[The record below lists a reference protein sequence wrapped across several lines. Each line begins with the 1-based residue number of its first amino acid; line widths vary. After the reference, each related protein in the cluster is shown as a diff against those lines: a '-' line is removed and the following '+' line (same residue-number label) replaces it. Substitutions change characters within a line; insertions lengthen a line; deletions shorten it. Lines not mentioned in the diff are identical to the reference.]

1 LTQSGTTPSP
11 RPRAERPLRVALLS
25 YRSKQHVGGQG
36 VYVRHLSRELAALGH
51 EVTVLSGQPY
61 PVLDEGV
68 TLEKVPS
75 LDLYNDAHPFKAP
88 PVREWRDWID
98 ALEVAT
104 MWTAG
109 FPEPL
114 TFSLRANRE
123 LRRRLDDFDVVHDNQ
138 TLGWGLLGIRSAGLP
153 LVTTIHHPISV
164 DRRIEL
170 AEARGLHRLT
180 KRRWYGF
187 VGMQARV
194 ARRLDPILVPSQSSA
209 DDIAREFGVAPAAM
223 EVTPLG
229 VDTRH
234 FHPRPA
240 LERVPG
246 RIVCT
251 ASADSPLK
259 GVAVLLRAAA
269 KLATERDITLTVVSR
284 PKPGGP
290 TDQLVD
296 ELSLRDRVEFVS
308 GIDDTALAELI
319 ASAQV
324 AVVPSF
330 YEGFSLPA
338 VEAMA
343 CATPL
348 VASHAGA
355 LPEVVGTDGDAG
367 RLVPP
372 GDPEALAEALAALL
386 DDDAER
392 ERMGAAAWRRV
403 QERFTWR
410 AVAELTAR
418 RYASTIDAVR
428 GNRPADGHTRPGP
441 AKPEPASAP
450 APERARANGA

>member
-1 LTQSGTTPSP
+1 MNTGPHP
-11 RPRAERPLRVALLS
+11 ERPLRVALLS

-68 TLEKVPS
+68 TLEKIPS
-75 LDLYNDAHPFKAP
+75 LDLYNDANPFVAP
-88 PVREWRDWID
+88 PLREWRDWID
-98 ALEVAT
+98 VLEVAT

-123 LRRRLDDFDVVHDNQ
+123 LRRRLGEFDVVHDNQ
-138 TLGWGLLGIRSAGLP
+138 TLGWGLLGITSAGIP

-170 AEARGLHRLT
+170 DEARGWQRLS

-187 VGMQARV
+187 VKMQARV
-194 ARRLDPILVPSQSSA
+194 ARRLDPILVPSRSSA
-209 DDIAREFGVAPAAM
+209 DDIAREFGVDPAAM

-229 VDTRH
+229 VDTRS
-234 FHPRPA
+234 FHPRPEI
-240 LERVPG
+240 ERIPG

-259 GVAVLLRAAA
+259 GVATLLRAAA
-269 KLATERDITLTVVSR
+269 KLATERDVTLTIVSKPR
-284 PKPGGP
+284 PGGP
-290 TDQLVD
+290 TDLLVD
-296 ELSLRDRVEFVS
+296 ELGLRDRVEFVS

-319 ASAQV
+319 AAAQI

-343 CATPL
+343 CGTPL
-348 VASHAGA
+348 IASHAGA

-367 RLVPP
+367 RLIPP
-372 GDPEALAEALAALL
+372 GDPELLAAELTALL
-386 DDDAER
+386 DDDTER
-392 ERMGAAAWRRV
+392 ERMGAAAWHRV

-418 RYASTIDAVR
+418 RYASTIASVTGGHPTD
-428 GNRPADGHTRPGP
+428 GDSRPAPV
-441 AKPEPASAP
+441 
-450 APERARANGA
+450 RANGA

>member
-1 LTQSGTTPSP
+1 MTQPGAGTGPS
-11 RPRAERPLRVALLS
+11 RPLRVALLS

-51 EVTVLSGQPY
+51 EVTVFSGQPY

-68 TLEKVPS
+68 TLERIPS
-75 LDLYNDAHPFKAP
+75 LDLYNDAHPFKTP
-88 PVREWRDWID
+88 PPTRWRDWID
-98 ALEVAT
+98 VLEVAT

-114 TFSLRANRE
+114 TFSLRANRA
-123 LRRRLDDFDVVHDNQ
+123 LRQRLTDFDVVHDNQ
-138 TLGWGLLGIRSAGLP
+138 TLGWGLLRIAAAGLP

-164 DRRIEL
+164 DRRIEI
-170 AEARGLHRLT
+170 AEAKGLHKLS

-187 VGMQARV
+187 VKMQARV
-194 ARRLDPILVPSQSSA
+194 ARRLNPILVPSRSSA
-209 DDIAREFGVAPAAM
+209 DDIAGEFGVAPSAM

-234 FHPRPA
+234 FHPRTEV
-240 LERVPG
+240 ERVPG

-259 GVAVLLRAAA
+259 GVATLLRAAA
-269 KLATERDITLTVVSR
+269 KIATERDVSLTIVSKPR
-284 PKPGGP
+284 PGGP
-290 TDQLVD
+290 TDRLVD
-296 ELSLRDRVEFVS
+296 ELSLSDRVTFVN

-319 ASAQV
+319 ASAQI

-367 RLVPP
+367 RLIPP
-372 GDPEALAEALAALL
+372 GDPEILAGALTDLL
-386 DDDAER
+386 DDDRER
-392 ERMGAAAWRRV
+392 ARMGAAAWRRV

-428 GNRPADGHTRPGP
+428 GAPGP
-441 AKPEPASAP
+441 AAP
-450 APERARANGA
+450 AHDA

>member
-1 LTQSGTTPSP
+1 MTQSGTSTGPTP
-11 RPRAERPLRVALLS
+11 RPSGDRPLRVALLS

-51 EVTVLSGQPY
+51 QVTVFSGQPY

-68 TLEKVPS
+68 ALEKIPS
-75 LDLYNDAHPFKAP
+75 LDLYNDAAPFVAP

-98 ALEVAT
+98 VLEVAT

-114 TFSLRANRE
+114 TYSLRANRE
-123 LRRRLDDFDVVHDNQ
+123 LRRRLGEFDVVHDNQ
-138 TLGWGLLGIRSAGLP
+138 TLGWGLLGIKSAGIP

-170 AEARGLHRLT
+170 DEAKGLQKLS

-187 VGMQARV
+187 VKMQAKV
-194 ARRLDPILVPSQSSA
+194 ARRLDPILVPSRSSA
-209 DDIAREFGVAPAAM
+209 DDIAREFGVAPEAM

-234 FHPRPA
+234 FHPRPDV
-240 LERVPG
+240 ERVPG

-259 GVAVLLRAAA
+259 GVGVLLRAAA
-269 KLATERDITLTVVSR
+269 RLAAERDVSLTIVSR
-284 PKPGGP
+284 PRPGGP
-290 TDQLVD
+290 TDLLVD
-296 ELSLRDRVEFVS
+296 ELGLRDRVEFVS
-308 GIDDTALAELI
+308 GIDDEELGRLI
-319 ASAQV
+319 SGAQI

-343 CATPL
+343 CGTPL
-348 VASHAGA
+348 IASHAGA

-367 RLVPP
+367 RLIPP
-372 GDPEALAEALAALL
+372 GDPERLADELAALF

-392 ERMGAAAWRRV
+392 ERMSAAAWRRV
-403 QERFTWR
+403 QERFTWK

-418 RYASTIDAVR
+418 RYAATIDAVKGTEAR
-428 GNRPADGHTRPGP
+428 GEDDRT
-441 AKPEPASAP
+441 P

>member
-1 LTQSGTTPSP
+1 MTQSGTSTGPIP
-11 RPRAERPLRVALLS
+11 RPSGERPLRVALLS

-51 EVTVLSGQPY
+51 QVTVFSGQPY

-68 TLEKVPS
+68 TLEKIPS
-75 LDLYNDAHPFKAP
+75 LDLYNDVTPFVAP

-98 ALEVAT
+98 VLEVAT

-114 TFSLRANRE
+114 TYSLRANRE
-123 LRRRLDDFDVVHDNQ
+123 LRRRLDEFDVVHDNQ
-138 TLGWGLLGIRSAGLP
+138 TLGWGLLGIKSAGLP

-164 DRRIEL
+164 DRRIEID
-170 AEARGLHRLT
+170 EARGLQKLS

-187 VGMQARV
+187 VRMQARV
-194 ARRLDPILVPSQSSA
+194 ARRLDPILVPSRSSA
-209 DDIAREFGVAPAAM
+209 DDIAREFGVDPTTM

-229 VDTRH
+229 VDTRY
-234 FHPRPA
+234 FHPRPDV
-240 LERVPG
+240 ERVPG

-259 GVAVLLRAAA
+259 GVGVLLRAAA
-269 KLATERDITLTVVSR
+269 RLTAERDITLTIVSKPR
-284 PKPGGP
+284 PGGP
-290 TDQLVD
+290 TDELVD
-296 ELSLRDRVEFVS
+296 RLGLRERVEFVS
-308 GIDDTALAELI
+308 GIDDEELGRLI
-319 ASAQV
+319 SSAQV

-343 CATPL
+343 CGTPL

-355 LPEVVGTDGDAG
+355 LPEVVGTDGEAG
-367 RLVPP
+367 RLIPP
-372 GDPEALAEALAALL
+372 GDPELLATTLADLF
-386 DDDAER
+386 DDQAER
-392 ERMGAAAWRRV
+392 ERMSAAAWRRV

-410 AVAELTAR
+410 AVAELTAQ
-418 RYASTIDAVR
+418 RYASTIAAT
-428 GNRPADGHTRPGP
+428 GTGPDGAHD
-441 AKPEPASAP
+441 P
-450 APERARANGA
+450 APVRARANGA

>member
-1 LTQSGTTPSP
+1 MTQSGTSTGPTP
-11 RPRAERPLRVALLS
+11 RPSGDRPLRVALLS

-51 EVTVLSGQPY
+51 EVTVFSGQPY

-68 TLEKVPS
+68 TLEKLPS
-75 LDLYNDAHPFKAP
+75 LDLYNDVNPFVAP

-98 ALEVAT
+98 VLEVAT

-114 TFSLRANRE
+114 TYSLRANRE
-123 LRRRLDDFDVVHDNQ
+123 LRRRLGEFDVVHDNQ
-138 TLGWGLLGIRSAGLP
+138 TLGWGLLGIKSAGIP

-170 AEARGLHRLT
+170 EEAKGLQKLS

-187 VGMQARV
+187 VKMQAKV
-194 ARRLDPILVPSQSSA
+194 ARKLDPILVPSQSSA
-209 DDIAREFGVAPAAM
+209 DDIAREFGVDPATM

-229 VDTRH
+229 VDTRY
-234 FHPRPA
+234 FHPRPEV
-240 LERVPG
+240 ERVPG

-259 GVAVLLRAAA
+259 GVSILLRAAA
-269 KLATERDITLTVVSR
+269 KLATERDVTLTIVSK

-296 ELSLRDRVEFVS
+296 ELGLRDRVEFVS
-308 GIDDTALAELI
+308 GIDDRELGELI
-319 ASAQV
+319 SSAQV

-343 CATPL
+343 CGTPL
-348 VASHAGA
+348 IASHAGA

-367 RLVPP
+367 RLIPP
-372 GDPEALAEALAALL
+372 GDPELLAAELTSL
-386 DDDAER
+386 FDDDAER
-392 ERMGAAAWRRV
+392 ERMSAAAWRRV
-403 QERFTWR
+403 QERFTWK
-410 AVAELTAR
+410 AVAELTAQ
-418 RYASTIDAVR
+418 RYASTIDAVK
-428 GNRPADGHTRPGP
+428 GTSAGTGDDDNRPAPV
-441 AKPEPASAP
+441 
-450 APERARANGA
+450 RARANGA

>member
-1 LTQSGTTPSP
+1 MTQSGTSTGPTPEPSGG
-11 RPRAERPLRVALLS
+11 RRPLRVALLS

-51 EVTVLSGQPY
+51 QVTVFSGQPY

-68 TLEKVPS
+68 TLEKIPS
-75 LDLYNDAHPFKAP
+75 LDLYNDADPFVTP
-88 PVREWRDWID
+88 PLRQWRDWID
-98 ALEVAT
+98 VLEIAT

-114 TFSLRANRE
+114 TYSLRANRE
-123 LRRRLDDFDVVHDNQ
+123 LRRRLDEFDVVHDNQ
-138 TLGWGLLGIRSAGLP
+138 TLGWGLLGIQSAGLP

-170 AEARGLHRLT
+170 AEAKGLQKLS

-187 VGMQARV
+187 VKMQARV

-209 DDIAREFGVAPAAM
+209 DDIAREFGVDPATM

-229 VDTRH
+229 VDTRY
-234 FHPRPA
+234 FHPRPDV
-240 LERVPG
+240 ERTPG

-269 KLATERDITLTVVSR
+269 KLATERDVTLTIVSKPR
-284 PKPGGP
+284 PGGP
-290 TDQLVD
+290 TDRLVD
-296 ELSLRDRVEFVS
+296 ELGLRDRIEFVS
-308 GIDDTALAELI
+308 GIDDEELGRLI
-319 ASAQV
+319 AGAQV

-343 CATPL
+343 CGTPL
-348 VASHAGA
+348 IASHAGA

-367 RLVPP
+367 RLIPP
-372 GDPEALAEALAALL
+372 GDPELLATELASLF

-392 ERMGAAAWRRV
+392 ERMSAAAWRRV
-403 QERFTWR
+403 QERFTWK
-410 AVAELTAR
+410 AVAELTAQ
-418 RYASTIDAVR
+418 RYVSTITAVK
-428 GNRPADGHTRPGP
+428 GTGPGDDHRPAPT
-441 AKPEPASAP
+441 
-450 APERARANGA
+450 RARANGA

>member
-1 LTQSGTTPSP
+1 MTLPVDNTGPSP
-11 RPRAERPLRVALLS
+11 RPSHTRPLRVALLS

-36 VYVRHLSRELAALGH
+36 VYVRHLSRELAALRH
-51 EVTVLSGQPY
+51 DVTVLSGQPY

-68 TLEKVPS
+68 KLEKIPS
-75 LDLYNDAHPFKAP
+75 LDLYNDAAPFTAP
-88 PVREWRDWID
+88 PLREWRDWID
-98 ALEVAT
+98 VLEVAT

-114 TFSLRANRE
+114 TYSLRANRE

-138 TLGWGLLGIRSAGLP
+138 TLGWGLLGIRAAGLP

-170 AEARGLHRLT
+170 EEARGLQKLT
-180 KRRWYGF
+180 KRRWYSF
-187 VGMQARV
+187 VRMQARV
-194 ARRLDPILVPSQSSA
+194 ARKLDPILVPSQSSA
-209 DDIAREFGVAPAAM
+209 DDIAREFGVRPEHM

-234 FHPRPA
+234 FHPRPDTA
-240 LERVPG
+240 RVPG

-269 KLATERDITLTVVSR
+269 RLAEERDISLTVVS
-284 PKPGGP
+284 KPREDGP
-290 TDQLVD
+290 TDRLVD
-296 ELSLRDRVEFVS
+296 ELGLRDRVEFVS
-308 GIDDTALAELI
+308 GIDDTALGDLI
-319 ASAQV
+319 ASAEV

-343 CATPL
+343 CGTPL
-348 VASHAGA
+348 IASHAGA

-367 RLVPP
+367 RLIAP
-372 GDPEALAEALAALL
+372 GDDELLAKEIGALM
-386 DDDAER
+386 DDPDER
-392 ERMGAAAWRRV
+392 ARMGAAAWDRV

-418 RYASTIDAVR
+418 RYAATIDGAA
-428 GNRPADGHTRPGP
+428 PHPTSTDPTRPR
-441 AKPEPASAP
+441 SLH
-450 APERARANGA
+450 

>member
-1 LTQSGTTPSP
+1 MTQSGMNTGPHP
-11 RPRAERPLRVALLS
+11 ERPLRVALLS

-68 TLEKVPS
+68 TLEKIPS
-75 LDLYNDAHPFKAP
+75 LDLYNDANPFVAP
-88 PVREWRDWID
+88 PLREWRDWID
-98 ALEVAT
+98 VLEVAT

-123 LRRRLDDFDVVHDNQ
+123 LRRRLGEFDVVHDNQ
-138 TLGWGLLGIRSAGLP
+138 TLGWGLLGITSAGIP

-170 AEARGLHRLT
+170 DEARGWQRLS

-187 VGMQARV
+187 VKMQARV
-194 ARRLDPILVPSQSSA
+194 ARRLDPILVPSRSSA
-209 DDIAREFGVAPAAM
+209 DDIAREFGVDPAAM

-229 VDTRH
+229 VDTRY
-234 FHPRPA
+234 FHPRPEI
-240 LERVPG
+240 ERIPG

-259 GVAVLLRAAA
+259 GVATLLRAAA
-269 KLATERDITLTVVSR
+269 KLATERDVTLTIVSKPR
-284 PKPGGP
+284 PGGP
-290 TDQLVD
+290 TDLLVD
-296 ELSLRDRVEFVS
+296 ELGLRDRVEFVS
-308 GIDDTALAELI
+308 GIDDTALAELV
-319 ASAQV
+319 AAAQI

-343 CATPL
+343 CGTPL
-348 VASHAGA
+348 IASHAGA

-367 RLVPP
+367 RLIPP
-372 GDPEALAEALAALL
+372 GDPELLAAELTALL
-386 DDDAER
+386 DDDTER
-392 ERMGAAAWRRV
+392 ERMGAAAWHRV

-418 RYASTIDAVR
+418 RYASTIASVTGGHPTD
-428 GNRPADGHTRPGP
+428 GDSRPAPV
-441 AKPEPASAP
+441 
-450 APERARANGA
+450 RANGA

>member
-1 LTQSGTTPSP
+1 MTQSGSSTGP
-11 RPRAERPLRVALLS
+11 RPDRPLRVALLS

-51 EVTVLSGQPY
+51 QVTVFSGQPY

-68 TLEKVPS
+68 TLEKIPS
-75 LDLYNDAHPFKAP
+75 LDLYNDAAPFVAP
-88 PVREWRDWID
+88 PLREWRDWID

-138 TLGWGLLGIRSAGLP
+138 TLGWGLLGIKSAGIP

-170 AEARGLHRLT
+170 DEARGWQKLS

-187 VGMQARV
+187 VGMQAKV

-209 DDIAREFGVAPAAM
+209 DDIAREFGVSPEVM

-229 VDTRH
+229 VDTRY
-234 FHPRPA
+234 FHPRPQTP
-240 LERVPG
+240 RVPG

-259 GVAVLLRAAA
+259 GVSTLLRAAA
-269 KLATERDITLTVVSR
+269 KLATERDVTLTIVSKPR
-284 PKPGGP
+284 PGGP
-290 TDQLVD
+290 TDVLVD
-296 ELSLRDRVEFVS
+296 ELGLRDRVEFIS
-308 GIDDTALAELI
+308 GIDDTELAELI
-319 ASAQV
+319 SAAQV

-348 VASHAGA
+348 IASHAGA

-367 RLVPP
+367 RLITP
-372 GDPEALAEALAALL
+372 GDPELLAAELARLL

-418 RYASTIDAVR
+418 RYASTIASVTGRRSADGGN
-428 GNRPADGHTRPGP
+428 GNRPAP
-441 AKPEPASAP
+441 
-450 APERARANGA
+450 ARANGA